1 MKNVKL
7 FINDIEVDV
16 DYNSGL
22 GRYSLEI
29 ESIADPLLI
38 KTDSAL
44 QVKLPLTNTNK
55 KALNHIDRADRI
67 VGDALNPTQKIPFH
81 ISINGELFKEGY
93 AKINKVDNDNFDL
106 TLFSKLGEFFDE
118 LNKLKMNELQ
128 FITPNNPTLSHTINK
143 NFIYE
148 NWGDKYLM
156 YDNDEPDI
164 HNVIRYIPTF
174 QGQYKDFN
182 SSSADKGGPE
192 LEQLDYPLDEY
203 GAREFRSY
211 KQKPAIRVSQ
221 IIKAIQNGLEPSGYT
236 FSSDFFDVDNPYYS
250 DAFLALQSF
259 QDKKNDSAKSES
271 TTNKLDNTLSPY
283 SNMYAYTS
291 LTPTD
296 VNDTLYSNGK
306 FNFTD
311 QINSQATCNSQL
323 FWQMDLVFSETNND
337 MWRYGVSAGVN
348 GRVLSYELT
357 PDQSYSIEGSLSL
370 NLDQITIMES
380 DYLVAI
386 PPNSNKGH
394 LCRRLLEAEAAYV
407 INPNYGEDGEPLLNP
422 NYDGRYGEIYWSM
435 ITPYTA
441 HLTHSIE
448 FKFVPTVVT
457 TEEKGSFR
465 FKYMS
470 KGGSSDR
477 AWYMW
482 DNLGLDSINTSLVNF
497 EIVSL
502 NNSKNDL
509 TFKSNIATDTLITVK
524 NLFDSEMT
532 AKQFLLEYCRL
543 FGLYFDVNKL
553 SKHVTITTR
562 TNYYKGS
569 LDKHWDKYLCSDK
582 PFELQPIVF
591 DSKYLLF
598 NYKDDNKSEYN
609 KQYKEAH
616 KEVYGTQVVDTG
628 YEFNDN
634 KEEVYKTSIFN
645 SLAMCE
651 QYVLPANGGLTL
663 PCMFEYSGKDRKAV
677 DVSNCL
683 IFDTKRR
690 IRMSDTTKYNI
701 TDDTAKMLEKN
712 DPCWNQ
718 TNDYNTVVPLPY
730 YNGFYTLPYYSTFR
744 EDKASS
750 FDIARPKTLWSGQSE
765 VSYPKQFAI
774 FPKFHEDWIRDRYS
788 VNTKRFTG
796 YFNIPYSELLKFDFK
811 NFIYCKGIMWCV
823 ERVDVDLLSDEPCKI
838 TMVSVDNKVNYIAA
852 QSMDVNYLT
861 VVDREVNVDS
871 FGSAHGVDVYSSND
885 WQVSNDTINRY
896 PWITF
901 NNISGNNKGTLT
913 FSIDENTSKDPRM
926 AKIELINS
934 KGALDYVDVRQ
945 ESAFVATFYFQPE
958 TVNVGWNDIVTTNVN
973 FFSNMSNEYI
983 TFDSST
989 PDIYVVDSVNNQLVI
1004 SLPNNN
1010 TNDEK
1015 LFTIKASVAN
1025 YIGQVTEY
1033 VLTIT
1038 QEARPLYID
1047 VVDSITIPYDKDKA
1061 VVEYESNCDSV
1072 YSDISPSDGSVTMS
1086 HIGNV
1091 ITLTAQKP
1099 TLLDQVFIIDLD
1111 GDGVVSKSIIVTREA
1126 SPAYFN
1132 FTTSF
1137 DNLAYNA
1144 VSLVKK
1150 YNTNCDSVRFDLYVD
1165 GAIDNSMLSLNQ
1177 STKELT
1183 LNIPENKSSENVK
1196 TFKLVCYYTLSG
1208 VTFTKS
1214 NTFTQSAK
1222 VYYLTISNIN
1232 PYPTPWDSNRIRV
1245 YFKSNYKNYT
1255 IEDYPNFTQSIYVT
1269 SIDNVV
1275 YNPDSESGYVDVN
1288 MSISGAYNDDVVKF
1302 NIVGTS
1308 TNEPSSEET
1317 IEFTRSKKPLSFK
1330 EGQKNKIS
1338 NYMNR
1343 FAVSDAD
1350 ITLDFEFESS
1360 YPLTSNNEY
1369 LQIVSITDVDTSRGI
1384 SKYNCTFRIPAGESN
1399 KVKEHTALLV
1409 VKDSTDRTLTSKTV
1423 RMYIVSGALI
1433 EGKEAMYE
1441 FIGPNSKKG
1450 QYVLSPTD
1458 TCNKAYFYSLYREVK
1473 FWLDGTFLEST
1484 TYTNVGT
1491 SITWGD
1497 GNSWNNYYRFTI
1509 KYPNRLPDVYGTTN
1523 NIGTNFILNIEN
1535 ESIIEIL
1542 PNHISSRQEFEAEY
1556 KAKQYGKLALYGEE
1570 AIEIIGSNY
1579 IVSQEVE
1586 CSDAFEIRVEPNDD
1600 NINVELI
1607 SNEIVA
1613 NSVESDNVRRLLVI
1627 RVKAPNK
1634 SELTEQSYRFVA
1646 AYKGIDYH
1654 MLNKNISMEYNPYM
1668 RPFKFVKHP
1677 VYAQAEFG
1685 VLCSPGV
1692 NVVPIFTPD
1701 KEYTTTEIVDGQ
1713 PETVEWFVDYDYD
1726 VEFGYRFMALNNV
1739 LDYKLMNISGIW
1751 KMI

>member
-67 VGDALNPTQKIPFH
+67 VGDFLNPTQKIPFH

-182 SSSADKGGPE
+182 SSSADRGGSD
-192 LEQLDYPLDEY
+192 LEQLDYQLDEY

-211 KQKPAIRVSQ
+211 KQKPAIRVAA
-221 IIKAIQNGLEPSGYT
+221 IIKAIQKGLESSGYT
-236 FSSDFFDVDNPYYS
+236 FSSDFFDIENPYYS
-250 DAFLALQSF
+250 DAFFVLQSF
-259 QDKKNDSAKSES
+259 QDKKKDSAKSES

-283 SNMYAYTS
+283 PNMCAYTS
-291 LTPTD
+291 LSPTD

-306 FNFTD
+306 FDFGN

-337 MWRYGVSAGVN
+337 MWRYAVPNGFN
-348 GRVLSYELT
+348 GRALIYELT

-370 NLDQITIMES
+370 NLNQINYKDT
-380 DYLVAI
+380 DYLVII

-394 LCRRLLEAEAAYV
+394 LCRKLVEAEAKYV
-407 INPNYGEDGEPLLNP
+407 INPNFGKEGEPLLNP
-422 NYDGRYGEIYWSM
+422 NYDGRYGEIYWSV

-441 HLTHSIE
+441 NLSHSIE

-470 KGGSSDR
+470 KVGGSGDR
-477 AWYMW
+477 GWIMW
-482 DNLGLDSINTSLVNF
+482 DNLGLNKINTSLVNF

-524 NLFDSEMT
+524 NLFDTEMN

-543 FGLYFDVNKL
+543 FGLYFDVDKL

-569 LDKHWDKYLCSDK
+569 VDKHWDKYLCSDK

-609 KQYKEAH
+609 KQYQEVH

-651 QYVLPANGGLTL
+651 QYVLPSNGGLTL

-718 TNDYNTVVPLPY
+718 TNDYNTVVPLPF

-774 FPKFHEDWIRDRYS
+774 FPKFHEEWIRDRYS

-871 FGSAHGVDVYSSND
+871 FGSSHGVEVYSSND
-885 WQVSNDTINRY
+885 WRVTDATINRY

-913 FSIDENTSKDPRM
+913 FSIEENTSKDPRI

-934 KGALDYVDVRQ
+934 KGAIDYVDVRQ

-973 FFSNMSNEYI
+973 FFSNMPNEYI

-989 PDIYVVDSVNNQLVI
+989 PDIYVVDSANNQLVI
-1004 SLPNNN
+1004 SLP
-1010 TNDEK
+1010 TNDTNKEK
-1015 LFTIKASVAN
+1015 LYTIKASVAN

-1038 QEARPLYID
+1038 QEARPLYIN
-1047 VVDSITIPYDKDKA
+1047 VVDSVTIPYDEDKA
-1061 VVEYESNCDSV
+1061 VIEYETNCDSV
-1072 YSDISPSDGSVTMS
+1072 YSDISPIDGSVTMS
-1086 HIGNV
+1086 HIGNT
-1091 ITLTAQKP
+1091 ITLTAKKP
-1099 TLLDQVFIIDLD
+1099 TLVDQMFIIELD
-1111 GDGVVSKSIIVTREA
+1111 GDGVVSENITVKREA

-1137 DNLAYNA
+1137 DNLTYNA

-1165 GAIDNSMLSLNQ
+1165 GVINNSMLSLNQ
-1177 STKELT
+1177 STKVLT
-1183 LNIPENKSSENVK
+1183 LNISENKSSENVK

-1208 VTFTKS
+1208 ATFTKDY
-1214 NTFTQSAK
+1214 TFIQDKK
-1222 VYYLTISNIN
+1222 VYFFDIVRCVDMPDYWTK
-1232 PYPTPWDSNRIRV
+1232 TNRILFECNYDSVELRKYFSTSEIDKDV
-1245 YFKSNYKNYT
+1245 YYENTNL
-1255 IEDYPNFTQSIYVT
+1255 
-1269 SIDNVV
+1269 V
-1275 YNPDSESGYVDVN
+1275 YDKESESGYLD
-1288 MSISGAYNDDVVKF
+1288 IDFTHQHDY
-1302 NIVGTS
+1302 
-1308 TNEPSSEET
+1308 PSSWVYGVQIFADEIDDGISYGMT
-1317 IEFTRSKKPLSFK
+1317 YRCTFTRLAKQVHYSAISVLGTKYNNIIYSLRNYVDF
-1330 EGQKNKIS
+1330 EILS
-1338 NYMNR
+1338 NYKPR
-1343 FAVSDAD
+1343 FENNNYV
-1350 ITLDFEFESS
+1350 ITENNNLAMPKDPDYTKYKVRFTAPDSSIKRYTTMMYLDNIFDERVYS
-1360 YPLTSNNEY
+1360 
-1369 LQIVSITDVDTSRGI
+1369 
-1384 SKYNCTFRIPAGESN
+1384 TF
-1399 KVKEHTALLV
+1399 
-1409 VKDSTDRTLTSKTV
+1409 DSTLHVNS
-1423 RMYIVSGALI
+1423 VSG
-1433 EGKEAMYE
+1433 
-1441 FIGPNSKKG
+1441 
-1450 QYVLSPTD
+1450 
-1458 TCNKAYFYSLYREVK
+1458 
-1473 FWLDGTFLEST
+1473 
-1484 TYTNVGT
+1484 TYN
-1491 SITWGD
+1491 
-1497 GNSWNNYYRFTI
+1497 
-1509 KYPNRLPDVYGTTN
+1509 
-1523 NIGTNFILNIEN
+1523 
-1535 ESIIEIL
+1535 
-1542 PNHISSRQEFEAEY
+1542 
-1556 KAKQYGKLALYGEE
+1556 
-1570 AIEIIGSNY
+1570 
-1579 IVSQEVE
+1579 
-1586 CSDAFEIRVEPNDD
+1586 
-1600 NINVELI
+1600 
-1607 SNEIVA
+1607 
-1613 NSVESDNVRRLLVI
+1613 
-1627 RVKAPNK
+1627 
-1634 SELTEQSYRFVA
+1634 
-1646 AYKGIDYH
+1646 
-1654 MLNKNISMEYNPYM
+1654 
-1668 RPFKFVKHP
+1668 
-1677 VYAQAEFG
+1677 G
-1685 VLCSPGV
+1685 V
-1692 NVVPIFTPD
+1692 
-1701 KEYTTTEIVDGQ
+1701 
-1713 PETVEWFVDYDYD
+1713 YDYD
-1726 VEFGYRFMALNNV
+1726 SWVHSLWYTGDLVSAPGYPYMNAASKYLTSIYFISPYLSKLAYCGDTWLGYTDHTYEDNLYKVRTRNPKGLDEYIKKVEWKTTDEDELMTIPITYFKDGSGVDFIPNDYMMPYKWKAENKIEYDSWNEGASSDKNMVDIYIVYNHLFTVDLSQESKDKGYSINRRSMSADVITNSGLAIDYFKIV
-1739 LDYKLMNISGIW
+1739 LPTPWVYNTPIDVDFTFEAFYEGEKMNELIVNRTLQWDDRRPKSNI
-1751 KMI
+1751 